1 MKKVLISAFW
11 ILMYIVFLDLF
22 AYDIIVQ
29 GYWNPLSWAT
39 VYMSIAGISLI
50 NVGHCIDKK

>member
-1 MKKVLISAFW
+1 MKKNLISVFW
-11 ILMYIVFLDLF
+11 ILMYIIFLDLF

-39 VYMSIAGISLI
+39 VYMSVAAFSLLRLGFHI
-50 NVGHCIDKK
+50 NEN